1 MNNVW
6 FLRPRNRGERHQE
19 QAVKLEMP
27 GAQLPDA
34 KLIRTRTFAELWVS
48 PAQLTAEI
56 SNFLDRVWAEAGPEE
71 PYREA
76 V

>member
-1 MNNVW
+1 VLGHGIDLAHS
-6 FLRPRNRGERHQE
+6 FTDANRLAE
-19 QAVKLEMP
+19 
-27 GAQLPDA
+27 QLPDA
-34 KLIRTRTFAELWVS
+34 KLIRTRTFAESWVN
-48 PAQLTAEI
+48 PARLTAAI